1 MEIQLSLFI
10 ELYTVHVNRIRKYK
24 VVEFIYMVGLD
35 GICID
40 LKELGQNINQEA
52 QNSRVPI

>member
-1 MEIQLSLFI
+1 
-10 ELYTVHVNRIRKYK
+10 
-24 VVEFIYMVGLD
+24 MVGLD

-40 LKELGQNINQEA
+40 LKELGQHINQEA